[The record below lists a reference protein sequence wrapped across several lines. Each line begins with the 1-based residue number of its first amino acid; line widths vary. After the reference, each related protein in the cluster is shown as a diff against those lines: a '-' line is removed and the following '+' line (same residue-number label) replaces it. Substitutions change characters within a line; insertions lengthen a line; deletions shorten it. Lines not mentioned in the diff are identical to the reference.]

1 MDPMMKR
8 RADCVTKVKMVL
20 AGAGVPPR
28 AYAKTLSGVIGVA
41 IAQAYRK
48 LSGVSPF
55 TLPQLEAIELAYGV
69 QLIEVRLDDLATTKS
84 FRPWTD
90 ASFMVAGHRLPCRA
104 LIESAQK
111 LATPRYIAF
120 LVRGEWQICLAE
132 EHVGN
137 GPVFDVEELA
147 LLTGEPEQ
155 G

>member
-1 MDPMMKR
+1 MDAMMKR

-28 AYAKTLSGVIGVA
+28 AHAKTLAAVIGVA

-48 LSGVSPF
+48 LSGASPF
-55 TLPQLEAIELAYGV
+55 TLPQLEAFELAYGV
-69 QLIEVRLDDLATTKS
+69 QLVEVRLDDLATVKS
-84 FRPWTD
+84 FRKWTD
-90 ASFMVAGHRLPCRA
+90 ASFVVAGHKLPCRA

-111 LATPRYIAF
+111 SASPRYVAY

-132 EHVGN
+132 EHLGN

-147 LLTGEPEQ
+147 LVTGESEQ
-155 G
+155 S